1 MLVNA
6 LPEFSEEHELAR
18 VVVTFM
24 DITERRRLQEL
35 ERLRLDAAL
44 ESIGDSV
51 LITDADGIIQ
61 YVNPAFER
69 VTGYSRAEVLGRN
82 PRLLQSGQHDQAFY
96 RRMWQAL
103 ADGEIWHG
111 EFVDKRKDGG
121 LYDAEATIS
130 RIRDAAGNAI
140 GYVGVQRD
148 VSDRKR
154 AERALAESEARIRA
168 IVETAAD
175 GIITIDERGLIE
187 TCNPAVEKMFGY
199 SREELIGRNVS
210 LLMPSPE
217 REQHDGYLAR
227 YSQTRQPNIIGTG
240 REVRGRR
247 KDGTIFPLDL
257 TVSETRLGDRCFFTG
272 IVRDATLRHLRLQAE
287 KELAAT
293 HEQLRLAR
301 SIQQSFFPSTPPV
314 VPGYDLGGA
323 SYPAEETG
331 GDYFDYFPMPAGRVG
346 VVVADVSGHGL
357 GPALV
362 MSQTRAY
369 LQALLPLGLDVSELA
384 TRLNDF
390 LIADGPD
397 GRFVT
402 LFLAQLDPRDGS
414 FVYASAGHQCFL
426 LGPGD
431 EVQPLDATSMPL
443 GIVPGCVPSAR
454 PRTLQPGQLVLF
466 LTDGVAETESPQG
479 VAFGIERTLDVVRAN
494 RHRPAG
500 EIVETLYRS
509 ARSFAQDTPQQ
520 DDITAVVLKVEAQPR
535 PAGLEG
541 LESESWADLW
551 VRFADTPC
559 IISPGWRQRRYFA
572 ELCRIAQ
579 KGTLQDEL
587 TLVVVTVVALPGTVA

>member
-1 MLVNA
+1 MASTDPAPGIAGGCWSTPCPSSAEND
-6 LPEFSEEHELAR
+6 ELAR

-44 ESIGDSV
+44 ESIGDSI

-103 ADGEIWHG
+103 ADGETWHG

-121 LYDAEATIS
+121 LYDAEATIA
-130 RIRDAAGNAI
+130 RIRDAAGSAI

-148 VSDRKR
+148 VSDRKQ
-154 AERALAESEARIRA
+154 AERALAESEAHIRA

-175 GIITIDERGLIE
+175 GIITIDERGIIE

-199 SREELIGRNVS
+199 AREEMIGRNVS

-227 YSQTRQPNIIGTG
+227 YSQTRQPKIIGMG

-257 TVSETRLGDRCFFTG
+257 AVSETRLGDRCFFTG

-301 SIQQSFFPSTPPV
+301 SIQQSFFPSTSPV
-314 VPGYDLGGA
+314 VPGFDLGGA

-331 GDYFDYFPMPAGRVG
+331 GDYFDYFPMPAGRIG
-346 VVVADVSGHGL
+346 IVVADVSGHGF

-397 GRFVT
+397 ARFVT

-431 EVQPLDATSMPL
+431 EVQPLDSTEHAAGHLARMRTQRP
-443 GIVPGCVPSAR
+443 PPDTSAR
-454 PRTLQPGQLVLF
+454 P
-466 LTDGVAETESPQG
+466 
-479 VAFGIERTLDVVRAN
+479 
-494 RHRPAG
+494 
-500 EIVETLYRS
+500 
-509 ARSFAQDTPQQ
+509 
-520 DDITAVVLKVEAQPR
+520 
-535 PAGLEG
+535 
-541 LESESWADLW
+541 SWS
-551 VRFADTPC
+551 C
-559 IISPGWRQRRYFA
+559 S
-572 ELCRIAQ
+572 
-579 KGTLQDEL
+579 
-587 TLVVVTVVALPGTVA
+587 